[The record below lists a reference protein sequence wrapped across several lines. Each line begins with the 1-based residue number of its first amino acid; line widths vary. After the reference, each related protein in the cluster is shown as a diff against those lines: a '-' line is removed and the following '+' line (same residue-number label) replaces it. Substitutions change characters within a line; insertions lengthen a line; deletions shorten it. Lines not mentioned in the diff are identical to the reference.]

1 MIVRN
6 DISKVRED
14 IEGLIGQHVV
24 IRCNK
29 GKRRTT
35 INKGVLESTYPSVFV
50 VAFNDEIEQTSL
62 KTSFSYTILLYYF
75 IIIITSMLGSMLG
88 INRKKEN

>member
-50 VAFNDEIEQTSL
+50 VAINDELEQTSL
-62 KTSFSYTILLYYF
+62 KTSFSYTDLLTKKVEFLAEGEEASKNF
-75 IIIITSMLGSMLG
+75 II
-88 INRKKEN
+88 ENE

>member
-50 VAFNDEIEQTSL
+50 VTFNEDNVDQAL
-62 KTSFSYTILLYYF
+62 QKTSFSYTDLLTKRVEFLAEGEEASRDF
-75 IIIITSMLGSMLG
+75 IID
-88 INRKKEN
+88 ND